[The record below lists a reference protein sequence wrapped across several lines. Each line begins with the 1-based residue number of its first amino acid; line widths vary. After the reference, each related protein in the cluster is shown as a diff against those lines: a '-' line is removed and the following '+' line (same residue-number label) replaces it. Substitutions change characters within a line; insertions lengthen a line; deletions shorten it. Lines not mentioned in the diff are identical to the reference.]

1 MYYDETE
8 LKQSVGKYYVQRNPH
23 YLVFINGLKIYSSVN
38 MFYAICRFPRTI
50 TSTLLS
56 GGNKG
61 LADCGGGEGAP
72 GVFEAPGR
80 IQNSLVFDG
89 WKLF

>member
-1 MYYDETE
+1 MFYDETE

-38 MFYAICRFPRTI
+38 MFYAICRFPRTM

-56 GGNKG
+56 GGNNG
-61 LADCGGGEGAP
+61 LADCGGAEGTP

-80 IQNSLVFDG
+80 I
-89 WKLF
+89 